1 MLLGIL
7 EISRLAHPHW
17 LVGDDPLIYRP
28 TLLGVNNRF
37 VNKSVSSVC
46 DTIPSHTTI
55 WVQSL
60 QTAIPPVPSTYVEP
74 IHALRPFRAVN

>member
-17 LVGDDPLIYRP
+17 LVGDAPLIYRP

-46 DTIPSHTTI
+46 DTILPVASAYCTPS
-55 WVQSL
+55 
-60 QTAIPPVPSTYVEP
+60 VPHYEARVGEVFEDSDTSCSP
-74 IHALRPFRAVN
+74 